1 MVYFG
6 FNHFHSSC
14 HQALDN
20 QYITQIQESS
30 PKPTMCSH
38 HWPPPSS
45 QTSET
50 THSPNSRISL
60 RKIRRNPTTPVG
72 FTESPLGLLAFDRR
86 RMLHEARH
94 RLLQSPSL
102 ARRKALPLQL
112 HNRRCSS
119 LRRPM
124 AQPPPHHDSRDLLL
138 ISRRDIFKYQA
149 RTSRI
154 VTRSYHQELQLWYY
168 KG

>member
-6 FNHFHSSC
+6 FNHLHPSC
-14 HQALDN
+14 HQALHN
-20 QYITQIQESS
+20 QIQESS

-45 QTSET
+45 QTT
-50 THSPNSRISL
+50 NSPNAGISL
-60 RKIRRNPTTPVG
+60 RKIRQNPTTPVG
-72 FTESPLGLLAFDRR
+72 LTESPLGLLAFDRT
-86 RMLHEARH
+86 RMLHEPRH
-94 RLLQSPSL
+94 GLLQSPSL

-124 AQPPPHHDSRDLLL
+124 AQPPPDHDSRDLLL

-149 RTSRI
+149 RTSPI
-154 VTRSYHQELQLWYY
+154 ATRSNHQELQFRYSE